1 MAAISIILPTISVVT
16 SGTSSDNKEETL
28 DKYKEKLIDYE
39 FSYDP
44 RPFESLEI
52 LQDKL
57 TAFKDYPLQ
66 KYLTRH
72 KINNIRLYVHD

>member
-1 MAAISIILPTISVVT
+1 MILNEDQLK
-16 SGTSSDNKEETL
+16 DNEETL

-44 RPFESLEI
+44 KPSESLEI

-57 TAFKDYPLQ
+57 TDCLS
-66 KYLTRH
+66 
-72 KINNIRLYVHD
+72 ISEV

>member
-1 MAAISIILPTISVVT
+1 MILNEDQLK
-16 SGTSSDNKEETL
+16 DNEETL

-44 RPFESLEI
+44 KPSESLEI

-57 TAFKDYPLQ
+57 TAFKEYPLQ
-66 KYLTRH
+66 
-72 KINNIRLYVHD
+72 